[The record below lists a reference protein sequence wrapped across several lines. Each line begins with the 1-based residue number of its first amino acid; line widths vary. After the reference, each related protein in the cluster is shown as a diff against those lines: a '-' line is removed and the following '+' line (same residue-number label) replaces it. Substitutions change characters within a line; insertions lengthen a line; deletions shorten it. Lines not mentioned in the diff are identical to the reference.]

1 MQSIAW
7 SITLFG
13 MVALI
18 VVFYTVIN
26 SAKTQED
33 YSSFSGAWYAF
44 RTKWFYIL
52 VVLGVVLTLL
62 TLNPFPIP
70 SQTKNYDSKK
80 ENQIVK
86 VTGHQ
91 WYWDMSTDSLVTQ
104 KPVVFEVTSEDV
116 NHGFGIYDDDLNLL
130 GQTQAM
136 PEYTN
141 KLVYTFDKPGKYHIL
156 CLEYCGLAHH
166 GMVSDFTV
174 KADTEEDKDIN
185 LDK

>member
-33 YSSFSGAWYAF
+33 YSSFSGAWYSF

-52 VVLGVVLTLL
+52 ITLGVILTYLTLK
-62 TLNPFPIP
+62 PFPIP
-70 SQTKNYDSKK
+70 SQTKDYSDGA
-80 ENQIVK
+80 EQV
-86 VTGHQ
+86 VDVVGHQ
-91 WYWDMSTDSLVTQ
+91 WYWDMSTDKIITG
-104 KPVVFEVTSEDV
+104 KPVVFKVASEDV
-116 NHGFGIYDDDLNLL
+116 NHGFGIYDDNLNLL

-174 KADTEEDKDIN
+174 EAN
-185 LDK
+185 